1 MKARPYKDRSRK
13 WQPTAVSLPRKVHG
27 QSTDH
32 ETTKSRTRLDTGT
45 VKIDS
50 FNMIAMWAL
59 GFEPKKEEIKKM
71 IAETDKEGIGT
82 ISFEEFFAI
91 MKEILKTFKLF
102 DDDDT
107 GSVSLN
113 NIKRV
118 AEELGENADH
128 DGDGEINK
136 GEFLKMM
143 QKTTLL
149 ILSFVPSGKLL
160 TSLYLL

>member
-27 QSTDH
+27 QSTDR

-50 FNMIAMWAL
+50 FNMIAMRAL

-82 ISFEEFFAI
+82 I
-91 MKEILKTFKLF
+91 KEILKTFKLF

-136 GEFLKMM
+136 GGFLKMM